1 VSMSPESLIEC
12 VPNVSEGRDHGIIKD
27 LSARVEAVAGVRLLD
42 VHWDTDHNRSV
53 YTFVGSPAAVEEAAF
68 ALTSRATNLI
78 DLRHH
83 QGVHPRIGATD
94 VIPFVPLTGS
104 TMEDCVRVARELGAR
119 IGGELRVPVYL
130 YGAAA
135 MPGRPQSLHTLRGA
149 GFEAMHALG
158 TELPRPDFGPNR
170 LHPSAGAVA
179 VGARTPLIALNVML
193 ADANIEGAKRLASR
207 IRETSGGLKGVQAM
221 GVMLESRGVA
231 QVSMNLVDY
240 HVNGIALVLRKLRE
254 EAGKAKV
261 TLATAELVG
270 LAPEA
275 ALVQLDPQSLPG
287 LPGPEAAIEAR
298 LRG

>member
-1 VSMSPESLIEC
+1 VSASSEPAADRQVVCI
-12 VPNVSEGRDHGIIKD
+12 PNVSEGRDHGVIRE
-27 LSARVEAVAGVRLLD
+27 LSAPVEGVRLLD

-53 YTFVGSPAAVEEAAF
+53 YTFVGSPAPVAEAAF
-68 ALTSRATNLI
+68 ALTSRATNVI

-94 VIPFVPLTGS
+94 VIPFVPLSGTLD
-104 TMEDCVRVARELGAR
+104 ECVQLARGLGAR

-135 MPGRPQSLHTLRGA
+135 MAGRPESLHILRGA

-158 TELPRPDFGPNR
+158 TALPKPDFGPNR

-179 VGARTPLIALNVML
+179 VGARGPLIALNVVLTDADLEAARKL
-193 ADANIEGAKRLASR
+193 AAR
-207 IRETSGGLKGVQAM
+207 IRESSGGLKGVQAM
-221 GVMLESRGVA
+221 GVLLHSRSVA

-240 HVNGIALVLRKLRE
+240 HVSGIAVVIKRLQDEAKKAGVKLRS
-254 EAGKAKV
+254 
-261 TLATAELVG
+261 AELVG

-275 ALVQLDPQSLPG
+275 ALLDLDRDLLPG
-287 LPGPEAAIEAR
+287 LPGTASSIETR